1 MQQEVSNPAAAK
13 WGLAR
18 FAWGV
23 LAYFLLVVLWGAV
36 VRATNSG
43 GGCGAHWPLCN
54 GYLNPLHHPR
64 LATIIEF
71 AHRQS
76 TTVATCLTLALAF
89 WTFRAT
95 AKGHRARKAALW
107 SVFFLV
113 TEALLGAALVLRG
126 WVEQNDSA
134 GRVVAQA
141 IHFTNTLLLM
151 AALTLTASFLGGG
164 RETAISSRTSK
175 LAAWFGVIATIVMGA
190 TGALAALADTL
201 FPSPSVAAG
210 LVEDFASH
218 APMLVR
224 MRWLHPASAV
234 IGTCCVLWAVSQRV
248 KARGQWDNLSFA
260 VIGLLA
266 LQFLLGI
273 ADVLL
278 LAPAWMQL
286 LHLLGA
292 DLYWVALI
300 LLAAEIIW
308 PDAEKVNTDARGHT
322 VREGTAE
329 TVASR

>member
-1 MQQEVSNPAAAK
+1 MSADAVIPATK
-13 WGLAR
+13 NQTLAR
-18 FAWGV
+18 FAWFV
-23 LAYFLLVVLWGAV
+23 LAYFILVVLWGAI

-54 GYLNPLHHPR
+54 GYVNPLHHPR

-76 TTVATCLTLALAF
+76 TTVATCLTVALTV

-95 AKGHRARKAALW
+95 GKGHRARKAALW

-126 WVEQNDSA
+126 WVEQNDST
-134 GRVVAQA
+134 GRVIAQA

-151 AALTLTASFLGGG
+151 AALTLTASFLGAWQ
-164 RETAISSRTSK
+164 ETDPRRRASK
-175 LAAWFGVIATIVMGA
+175 LAAWMAVGATIVMGA

-201 FPSPSVAAG
+201 FPSRSLAQGMA
-210 LVEDFASH
+210 EDFAAY
-218 APMLVR
+218 APVLVR
-224 MRWLHPASAV
+224 MRWLHPAAV
-234 IGTCCVLWAVSQRV
+234 LIGSCCVVWAVWQQVAARQR
-248 KARGQWDNLSFA
+248 WDRLSLA

-266 LQFLLGI
+266 LQFALGI

-292 DLYWVALI
+292 DLYWVALV
-300 LLAAEIIW
+300 LLAAQTIW
-308 PDAEKVNTDARGHT
+308 PAESPAPSKSKSSLPVNTA
-322 VREGTAE
+322 
-329 TVASR
+329 VA

>member
-1 MQQEVSNPAAAK
+1 MQQRVSNGAAGK
-13 WGLAR
+13 RRLAR
-18 FAWGV
+18 FAWCV
-23 LAYFLLVVLWGAV
+23 LAYFILVVLWGAV

-54 GYLNPLHHPR
+54 GYVNPLHHPR

-95 AKGHRARKAALW
+95 GKAHRARKAAIW
-107 SVFFLV
+107 SVLFLI

-134 GRVVAQA
+134 GRVIAQA

-151 AALTLTASFLGGG
+151 AALALTALFLGE
-164 RETAISSRTSK
+164 RRQSENSQRPSK
-175 LAAWFGVIATIVMGA
+175 IAASTGVLATILMGA

-210 LVEDFASH
+210 LAEDFAAH
-218 APMLVR
+218 APLLVR
-224 MRWLHPASAV
+224 MRWLHPAAAV
-234 IGTCCVLWAVSQRV
+234 LGSCCVIWAVRQRV
-248 KARGQWDNLSFA
+248 TGRQRWDRLSFA

-266 LQFLLGI
+266 LQFVLGT

-292 DLYWVALI
+292 DLYWVALV
-300 LLAAEIIW
+300 LLAAETIW
-308 PDAEKVNTDARGHT
+308 PESRLII
-322 VREGTAE
+322 EGEQGYAAAHPAE
-329 TVASR
+329 TLPIP